1 MFLLVLIRGLLGF
14 FSRVIRKQFIFFF
27 LSLLICIHKFTMS
40 AMDELTNDWTKFTLS
55 KREGLG
61 CCLESDL
68 SSQDHIIA
76 AKFLMK

>member
-1 MFLLVLIRGLLGF
+1 
-14 FSRVIRKQFIFFF
+14 
-27 LSLLICIHKFTMS
+27 MS

-55 KREGLG
+55 EREGPG

-76 AKFLMK
+76 AKFLTKRALNIDAVARNLTPLW